1 MENSTNSQTNDFPSV
16 PLDGSFQAISEATS
30 RSNRNEEQRQEKAK
44 TSAEI
49 SIMAQAEW
57 NALRVAAND
66 QNNLSLKKKS
76 WLFEVWLFYYS
87 SPYVRDSVRFLKK
100 SQTSCMRS
108 SPEPLTILVTPVTPG

>member
-16 PLDGSFQAISEATS
+16 HLDGNFQAVSEATS

-66 QNNLSLKKKS
+66 QNNLSLKKK
-76 WLFEVWLFYYS
+76 
-87 SPYVRDSVRFLKK
+87 K
-100 SQTSCMRS
+100 
-108 SPEPLTILVTPVTPG
+108 LVV